1 MSNIKKTIQINPEL
15 FKIPGTGSRTRK
27 NRGESQKDL
36 VLTPVVSPGTLKNK
50 LLRRIKEHKLKEIN
64 SKLDLDKGKRTSAS
78 SLSSSQTQQ
87 GQTRDYSDEF
97 SDAMNYLSELSKKT
111 KRDVEKQKYLNNK
124 TVKNYSQSHPH
135 SGVEME
141 IGGNPYVSVSL
152 DLPPELQEPQS
163 SKNYF
168 VPEPNSGIV
177 NLKYNADNDVPY
189 GCLKGGLKPSYRS
202 WSQTRKNYEPEEPDV
217 LVRPPTPP
225 KQRDTSVLNGGQQ
238 GHYISSLHKQPT
250 NPSPIVNVNT
260 GLSREQRLANI
271 KQKLQKLQMQE
282 VVTNKANDNP
292 EMKNM
297 QTTIDVIAPL
307 IKNYERELEELED
320 LDEENI
326 SNVPDILK
334 YSAEKEREKK
344 NASRKYI
351 KRTIRRKFTL
361 GKSLKSGKVS
371 VLLKDKKTRKNVI
384 EAQKQLKKTS
394 INDVRK
400 YLRQHGIIKVGS
412 TAPADVLRKT
422 FESAMLAGEVTNIN
436 KDTLLHNFLNEHK
449 D

>member
-15 FKIPGTGSRTRK
+15 FKIPGSGSKTRK
-27 NRGESQKDL
+27 NRGDSQKEL
-36 VLTPVVSPGTLKNK
+36 VLTPVVSPSSLKNK
-50 LLRRIKEHKLKEIN
+50 LLKRIKEHKLKEIN
-64 SKLDLDKGKRTSAS
+64 SKLDLDKGK
-78 SLSSSQTQQ
+78 SLSSPSQM
-87 GQTRDYSDEF
+87 GDEF
-97 SDAMNYLSELSKKT
+97 NDAMSYLSELSKKT
-111 KRDVEKQKYLNNK
+111 KRDVERQKYLNNK
-124 TVKNYSQSHPH
+124 TMKNYSQMHMHVH
-135 SGVEME
+135 SPSMEME
-141 IGGNPYVSVSL
+141 IAGNPYVSL

-163 SKNYF
+163 SRNYF

-177 NLKYNADNDVPY
+177 NLQYSPDNDVPY
-189 GCLKGGLKPSYRS
+189 GCLKGGIKPSYRS
-202 WSQTRKNYEPEEPDV
+202 WTSQTRKNYDTYESPASQEPEV

-238 GHYISSLHKQPT
+238 GHYISSLHKQTPT
-250 NPSPIVNVNT
+250 PTISGPS
-260 GLSREQRLANI
+260 LSREQRLANI

-282 VVTNKANDNP
+282 MVTNKANENP

-297 QTTIDVIAPL
+297 QTTMDVIAPL

-326 SNVPDILK
+326 SHVPDILK
-334 YSAEKEREKK
+334 YSAEKEKDKK

-361 GKSLKSGKVS
+361 GKSLKNGKVS
-371 VLLKDKKTRKNVI
+371 ILLKDKKTRKNVI

-412 TAPADVLRKT
+412 TAPTDVLRKT

>member
-15 FKIPGTGSRTRK
+15 FKIPGTGSKTRK
-27 NRGESQKDL
+27 NRGENQKEL
-36 VLTPVVSPGTLKNK
+36 TLTPVVSPSTLKNK

-64 SKLDLDKGKRTSAS
+64 SKLDLDKVKR
-78 SLSSSQTQQ
+78 SSSPPSHQT
-87 GQTRDYSDEF
+87 GGDYSDEF
-97 SDAMNYLSELSKKT
+97 NDAMSYLSELSKKT

-124 TVKNYSQSHPH
+124 TMKNYSPMHQTGMH
-135 SGVEME
+135 SPSMEME
-141 IGGNPYVSVSL
+141 IGGNPYVSL
-152 DLPPELQEPQS
+152 DLPPELQEPQR
-163 SKNYF
+163 NYF

-177 NLKYNADNDVPY
+177 NLKYSPDNDVPY
-189 GCLKGGLKPSYRS
+189 GCLKGGIKPSYRS
-202 WSQTRKNYEPEEPDV
+202 WTSQTRKNYDAYESPASQEPEV

-225 KQRDTSVLNGGQQ
+225 KQRDTSVLNGSQQ
-238 GHYISSLHKQPT
+238 GHYISSLHKQPMS
-250 NPSPIVNVNT
+250 NPMPNVT
-260 GLSREQRLANI
+260 PSLSREQRLANI

-282 VVTNKANDNP
+282 VVTNKANENP
-292 EMKNM
+292 EIKNM
-297 QTTIDVIAPL
+297 QTTMDVIAPL
-307 IKNYERELEELED
+307 VKNYERELEELED

-326 SNVPDILK
+326 ANVPDILK
-334 YSAEKEREKK
+334 YSAEKEKEKK

-371 VLLKDKKTRKNVI
+371 ILLKDKKTRKNVI